1 MNKIGIIGQGFV
13 GSAVREKF
21 REDFKV
27 YAYDK
32 YNSSVSLVYDKETES
47 GPENLIS
54 DLVQECKIIFVCVP
68 TPMFPD
74 GECDTRIVESII
86 DELAIECESKNKS
99 ITAIVKSTV
108 PPGTIELL
116 NKKSSRI
123 EVMFSP
129 EFLTEANAISDF
141 KNQGRIVL
149 GIDKLEYQEPVVNL
163 FKKSFPNANII
174 VIRSKEAEMVKYTT
188 NLFLAT
194 KVSFFNDIYSIC
206 ERLKIDYNYVIDAT
220 LQDPR
225 IGKSHYKVPGPDGD
239 RGFGGH
245 CFPKDISAILWIS
258 QELGLSIPTIMGA
271 YVTNQI
277 VRKDRDWEEMTGRAV
292 SERETGLEINQ

>member
-1 MNKIGIIGQGFV
+1 
-13 GSAVREKF
+13 
-21 REDFKV
+21 
-27 YAYDK
+27 
-32 YNSSVSLVYDKETES
+32 
-47 GPENLIS
+47 
-54 DLVQECKIIFVCVP
+54 
-68 TPMFPD
+68 MFPD
-74 GECDTRIVESII
+74 GECDTRIVESVI

-149 GIDKLEYQEPVVNL
+149 GIDKLEYQEPVVNI